1 MQELD
6 GTVASLQNIIKSMEA
21 DLKRKGDI
29 LDEIQRSGLAEVG
42 ANSILVS
49 PSEGVSKKRKGSTQT
64 RPIGERPSHPGDGF
78 QEDECN
84 ETANVLAS
92 TTMRLSTADLPSP
105 LPGRSAVHSI
115 PRSSMMQEHFRA
127 PPATHQQASPAAV
140 RWVSED
146 GAVPRSIGH
155 HVKESTTVTTGAA
168 DQRQTGGCTKDTR
181 IKTSETE
188 EDLDSS
194 DQHDSGLEGR
204 PQSVDCSQHSR
215 PNSLA
220 QGEEIDCMD
229 DGYLGLIALQASS
242 PNLTMPNGH
251 AGTLALWICQIWYSL
266 RKCSCTYQLS
276 PFHCYYKFG
285 FNVDSSISCVTLK
298 NVSMRILLSLLSS
311 LA

>member
-21 DLKRKGDI
+21 ELKRKGDI
-29 LDEIQRSGLAEVG
+29 LDEIQRNGPAEVG

-64 RPIGERPSHPGDGF
+64 RPLGERPSHPGDGF

-84 ETANVLAS
+84 DTANVLAS
-92 TTMRLSTADLPSP
+92 ISTRLPTADLPSP
-105 LPGRSAVHSI
+105 LPGRSVVHSI
-115 PRSSMMQEHFRA
+115 PRSSMMQEHFGA
-127 PPATHQQASPAAV
+127 PPATHQQASPASV
-140 RWVSED
+140 RWVLED

-168 DQRQTGGCTKDTR
+168 DQRQTGGSMKDTR
-181 IKTSETE
+181 IRTSETE

-204 PQSVDCSQHSR
+204 PQSVDCSQHCR
-215 PNSLA
+215 PSSLA

-251 AGTLALWICQIWYSL
+251 AGTLA
-266 RKCSCTYQLS
+266 
-276 PFHCYYKFG
+276 F
-285 FNVDSSISCVTLK
+285 
-298 NVSMRILLSLLSS
+298 
-311 LA
+311 